1 MAQMK
6 TIFVEEFG
14 EPEVLRYTDA
24 ERPSPGER
32 EALIE
37 VRSAGVNY
45 ADTMRRRNQYVVSQD
60 LPFVPGSEVAG
71 TVAEVGEGVEN
82 VSVGDRAV
90 TLLGTG
96 GYAEYAVAPARNLIP
111 IPEGLDFDQAAAIPL
126 QGLTAYHCIKT
137 SGSLKEGESVLVHAA
152 AGGVGTL
159 AVQMAKLLG
168 AGKVIATASSEEK
181 LDLARSL
188 GADVPDRLYQG
199 RLAREGTRG
208 HRRQGRRRDP
218 GDGRQRLSPKEPD
231 VPERFRKD
239 GCLRRGEPRARDHRA
254 GIFDER
260 VPRHRRFLPAANNAP
275 PGPFHPEPAG
285 GAGLDL
291 LRRPRNL
298 LSAPPTPRKRRP
310 KPTPTSKA
318 ERPQA
323 SSSSTRSDLRTR
335 FMAKTLSVCAMG

>member
-14 EPEVLRYTDA
+14 EPEVLQYTDA
-24 ERPSPGER
+24 ERPSPVER

-181 LDLARSL
+181 LDLARFL
-188 GADVPDRLYQG
+188 GADVLIDYTKEDWPEKVREATEGKGADVILEMVGSDFPQKNLMCLNVFG
-199 RLAREGTRG
+199 RMVVFGAASRERGTI
-208 HRRQGRRRDP
+208 
-218 GDGRQRLSPKEPD
+218 
-231 VPERFRKD
+231 VPASLMNECHAIVGFY
-239 GCLRRGEPRARDHRA
+239 
-254 GIFDER
+254 
-260 VPRHRRFLPAANNAP
+260 LPQTM
-275 PGPFHPEPAG
+275 
-285 GAGLDL
+285 
-291 LRRPRNL
+291 RRPDLFIPSLREVLGWISSGDLQLTIGATYPLENAAEAHADLEGRKTTGKL
-298 LSAPPTPRKRRP
+298 LLNP
-310 KPTPTSKA
+310 
-318 ERPQA
+318 
-323 SSSSTRSDLRTR
+323 
-335 FMAKTLSVCAMG
+335 